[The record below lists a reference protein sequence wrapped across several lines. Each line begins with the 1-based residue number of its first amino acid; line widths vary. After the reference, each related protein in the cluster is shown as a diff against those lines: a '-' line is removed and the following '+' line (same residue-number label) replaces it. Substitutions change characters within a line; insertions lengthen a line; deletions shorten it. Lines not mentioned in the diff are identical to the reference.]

1 MLKIKYFIQ
10 QSWLLIVSAFMFGLL
25 IAVTN
30 AALIDRINANNA
42 SKVTDKLQSLM
53 PSAKEFPKQE
63 SITIK
68 SQQQSDVDVEIYKG
82 VSEGNCQG
90 WAFNA
95 TGAGFADKITV
106 IVVVD
111 ESFEKMI
118 GFSVLASN
126 ETPGFGDRITGSFY
140 RDQFVGAPT
149 DKLNL
154 TKTGDPDKIDS
165 DIVAISGATISSEA
179 VVDIINN
186 TMLQLKTK
194 MLEKG
199 MIQDEQ

>member
-10 QSWLLIVSAFMFGLL
+10 QSWLLIVAAFMFGLL

-30 AALIDRINANNA
+30 AALLDRINANNA
-42 SKVTDKLQSLM
+42 NRITDKLQSLL
-53 PSAKEFPKQE
+53 PDAKEFPKQE

-68 SQQQSDVDVEIYKG
+68 SQKDSDVDVDIYKA
-82 VSEGNCQG
+82 VSEGLCQG

-95 TGAGFADKITV
+95 FGAGFADKITL

-111 ESFEKMI
+111 KGFEKI
-118 GFSVLASN
+118 VGFSVLASN
-126 ETPGFGDRITGSFY
+126 ETPGFGDRISNSYY
-140 RDQFVGAPT
+140 RDQFDGAPT
-149 DKLNL
+149 DELSM
-154 TKTGDPDKIDS
+154 TKTGDADKIDS
-165 DIVAISGATISSEA
+165 QIVAISGATISSQA

-199 MIQDEQ
+199 MIQDGQ

>member
-30 AALIDRINANNA
+30 AGLIDRIDANNA
-42 SKVTDKLQSLM
+42 SKVTDKLKSLI
-53 PSAKEFPKQE
+53 PDAKEFLKQE
-63 SITIK
+63 LITIK
-68 SQQQSDVDVEIYKG
+68 SQQLSDVDVEIYKA
-82 VSEGNCQG
+82 VTVDQCQG

-95 TGAGFADKITV
+95 SGAGFADKITL
-106 IVVVD
+106 IVAVD
-111 ESFEKMI
+111 KNFEKI
-118 GFSVLASN
+118 VGFSVLLSS

-140 RDQFVGAPT
+140 RDQFTGAPVE
-149 DKLNL
+149 KLNL
-154 TKTGDPDKIDS
+154 TKTGNPDQIDS
-165 DIVAISGATISSEA
+165 DIVAISGATISSQA
-179 VVDIINN
+179 VVNIINN

-199 MIQDEQ
+199 IIQDVQ